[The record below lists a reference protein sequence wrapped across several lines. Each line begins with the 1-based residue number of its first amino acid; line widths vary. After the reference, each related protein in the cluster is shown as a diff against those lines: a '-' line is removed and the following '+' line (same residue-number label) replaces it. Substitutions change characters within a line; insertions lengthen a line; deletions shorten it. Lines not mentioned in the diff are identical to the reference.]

1 MTHIKYC
8 KCSVYSNIFVLVY
21 SLRPVL
27 RLIIDR
33 VKQKIIILYTMSL
46 LLTYWTMTSCVRTWS
61 ATCTWRFMQWNLLML
76 AYSLFVWSNITY
88 NCNEIVLLAARSN
101 WRILSVKNMSRTILM
116 KWRQHRSYL
125 DLHFLGFAATHTIHC
140 SRRDLS
146 AWWVDLFNSATR
158 FENCSRSIDI
168 TENGRILSFF
178 FLSCLY
184 LSGSLETYNVLL
196 TMFFISYSLQQRN
209 NVNFSK
215 VINAKTI
222 GDVVYIYTSPWRT

>member
-1 MTHIKYC
+1 MYTYSIWNLYPFNQAFNRNLTLSDSMTHIKYC

-101 WRILSVKNMSRTILM
+101 WRILSVKKHVTYDPDEMKATQILFRLTFSRL
-116 KWRQHRSYL
+116 
-125 DLHFLGFAATHTIHC
+125 C
-140 SRRDLS
+140 RD
-146 AWWVDLFNSATR
+146 AYNTLFSP
-158 FENCSRSIDI
+158 RSI
-168 TENGRILSFF
+168 
-178 FLSCLY
+178 CLM
-184 LSGSLETYNVLL
+184 GWSL
-196 TMFFISYSLQQRN
+196 
-209 NVNFSK
+209 
-215 VINAKTI
+215 
-222 GDVVYIYTSPWRT
+222 